1 MSRSRVGNTA
11 THLSQA
17 LAGLLRGLQ
26 RGGDVARAQ
35 AVVDHGPDGD
45 AVDETVLQARVGAGG
60 DLDIEEALDEVVRAR
75 EAAQLGLLQVA
86 VHRRL
91 DELLEGAFQVPL
103 GP

>member
-1 MSRSRVGNTA
+1 MRNRA
-11 THLSQA
+11 THLGQA

-45 AVDETVLQARVGAGG
+45 AVDEAVLQAGLVGAAGG
-60 DLDIEEALDEVVRAR
+60 DLDVEEALDEVVRAG

-91 DELLEGAFQVPL
+91 DELLEGALQVPL